1 MKDSSFVSKNFEVT
15 DVEAMVIFLAL
26 GDQVRFEIFRKVRAE
41 GGMSTTDLSLGK
53 AASTISHHLAKLEKA
68 GVLQARRSGKTKRY
82 SVDAAKFHEFSAW
95 VSASATDAEF
105 SGFDQVL
112 LTIG

>member
-1 MKDSSFVSKNFEVT
+1 MTVD
-15 DVEAMVIFLAL
+15 EAMAIFLAL
-26 GDQVRFEIFRKVRAE
+26 GDTGRFEIFRKICKNGEMNA
-41 GGMSTTDLSLGK
+41 TDLSGGK
-53 AASTISHHLAKLEKA
+53 AASTISHHLAKLESA
-68 GVLQARRSGKTKRY
+68 GVLHVRRSGKTKRY
-82 SVDAAKFHEFSAW
+82 SVDAAKLHAFSAW

>member
-1 MKDSSFVSKNFEVT
+1 MT
-15 DVEAMVIFLAL
+15 AT
-26 GDQVRFEIFRKVRAE
+26 EI
-41 GGMSTTDLSLGK
+41 SPGK

-82 SVDAAKFHEFSAW
+82 SVDAAKLQAFSAW

>member
-1 MKDSSFVSKNFEVT
+1 MT
-15 DVEAMVIFLAL
+15 DDEAMAIFLAL
-26 GDQVRFEIFRKVRAE
+26 GDKRRFEIFRKVRAE
-41 GGMSTTDLSLGK
+41 GGMSATDLSLGK

-68 GVLQARRSGKTKRY
+68 GVLKAKRSGKTKRY
-82 SVDAAKFHEFSAW
+82 SVDAAKLHAFSEW